1 MFSEKLADYGVKL
14 VESLDVE
21 LLCGAK
27 ISEVAPGKVIYEKD
41 GQTSSLKAETSFGQQ
56 VFQVVPLLVNLT
68 YKNVVVG
75 S

>member
-27 ISEVAPGKVIYEKD
+27 ISEVAPGKVIYEKRW
-41 GQTSSLKAETSFGQQ
+41 SNK
-56 VFQVVPLLVNLT
+56 LLE
-68 YKNVVVG
+68 